1 MKIAYVT
8 SPDAKNIKSWSGTP
22 YYMSHSLEKLF
33 GSLEYV
39 GPLNVKI
46 SSKLRF
52 KFKQIPYK
60 FLLGKGYAWDSETSR
75 MKDFARQITR
85 KLATINSDIIF
96 GPLTYPLSYL
106 ECKQPIV
113 FWTDSTFAGLIDYY
127 PFHTNLCK
135 ESIRN
140 GIALD
145 KNALQRCKLAMFSSD
160 WAARTAIDN
169 YQLDKDKVKV
179 VPYGANIDCTRSF
192 DDIKAIVNSR
202 PSNKCNLL
210 FLGVQWFRK
219 GGDIALEVTKKLNQA
234 GLMTQLTIIG
244 CEPVTDSPLPDF
256 VKSLGYISKSTEE
269 GCNKI
274 DKALAEAHFLI
285 LPVRAECYG
294 IIFCEANSFGTPCL
308 SVSTGGIPTIIRDD
322 LNGKLFSK
330 ESIATEYC
338 SYILNLFSNYSQYK
352 DLALSSFHEYQSRLN
367 WSVAA
372 QTVKNLLV
380 EVTS

>member
-22 YYMSHSLEKLF
+22 YYMSRSLENLF
-33 GSLEYV
+33 GELEYI
-39 GPLNVKI
+39 GPLNIKI
-46 SSKLRF
+46 SSRIRF

-60 FLLGKGYAWDSETSR
+60 YLLGKEYAWDSETSR
-75 MKDFARQITR
+75 MKDFTRQITR
-85 KLATINSDIIF
+85 KLAAFNSDIIF

-106 ECKQPIV
+106 ECKQPVV

-135 ESIRN
+135 ESIVN

-145 KNALQRCKLAMFSSD
+145 KNALEKCKLAIFSSE
-160 WAARTAIDN
+160 WAAKTAIDN
-169 YQLDKDKVKV
+169 YQIDKDKVKV
-179 VPYGANIDCTRSF
+179 VPYGANIDSSRSF
-192 DDIKAIVNSR
+192 DDIKNIVDSR

-219 GGDIALEVTKKLNQA
+219 GGDIAFQVADKLNQA

-244 CEPVTDSPLPDF
+244 CQPVTNRPLPNF

-269 GCNKI
+269 GRKQI

-308 SVSTGGIPTIIRDD
+308 SVSTGGIPTIIQND

-330 ESIATEYC
+330 NSIATEYC
-338 SYILNLFSNYSQYK
+338 AYILNLFSNYSRYK
-352 DLALSSFHEYQSRLN
+352 ELALSSFQEYQSRLN
-367 WSVAA
+367 WSVAT
-372 QTVKNLLV
+372 QTVKKLLL